1 MKTGYTARV
10 GGSASAGRATGV
22 DHPAATGL
30 SSSVDHPAA
39 TGPTATVTVS
49 AGQGTRAADPAG
61 PAGGKRRRRF
71 PATLR
76 RRPAPW
82 LGLVALAYATVQLTA
97 VVPHI
102 GHALGWDEGVYVS
115 QVDPRNPAAYFSAPR
130 SRGTSML
137 VAPVLAVTSDPFV
150 LRIVLAL
157 LSAAALYA
165 AFRVWRPLVG
175 PGTSALAA
183 LLFAGL
189 WTTELYGPQAM
200 PNLWVALGAVAT
212 TGWFLRTGVPGRIRV
227 PGRIPIRVPGRT
239 PVTRQRYAP
248 WWMAGCLAATA
259 LVRLPDAGWLALPLI
274 GAAVLVRERRRVLPW
289 LLGGLAAGGAQ
300 WVVEAYVRFGGI
312 PQRLRISGATEGGMS
327 PHLNLGNAWRALNGP
342 ELCRPCTVPLRHPEL
357 TVWWLAL
364 PLLTAAALMVAFAD
378 RRRGRGGTD
387 EGTGDRL
394 PRPADAARPFAVTAV
409 PVACAA
415 SLAVPYLLL
424 LGYFAPRFLLPSYAL
439 LALPVAALLLRA
451 ARAGTPVA
459 AVVALAVAGQL
470 VSQYALLEHLTAET
484 AAVDH
489 RYRLAADDLH
499 ALGLHAPCLVTGPRA
514 LPVAYDAGCASA
526 ETSGNNRSVTT
537 RELLRRAGRQPT
549 VVLTVGGHRP
559 PRYAL
564 AWTPHALPG
573 TGGWTAWRA
582 PSRP

>member
-1 MKTGYTARV
+1 MKTEHVRTSHPTQAGGNATAGPATSVPVDRV
-10 GGSASAGRATGV
+10 QPTGRTTTITAPAGRSG
-22 DHPAATGL
+22 
-30 SSSVDHPAA
+30 
-39 TGPTATVTVS
+39 
-49 AGQGTRAADPAG
+49 RAADPTG
-61 PAGGKRRRRF
+61 QAGGPRRQRF
-71 PATLR
+71 PPALR

-82 LGLVALAYATVQLTA
+82 LALVALAYATVQLAA

-102 GHALGWDEGVYVS
+102 GHVLGWDETVYVS
-115 QVDPRNPAAYFSAPR
+115 QVDPRTPAAYFSAPR
-130 SRGTSML
+130 SRGISML

-175 PGTSALAA
+175 RGTTALAA

-189 WTTELYGPQAM
+189 WTTILYGPQAM

-212 TGWFLRTGVPGRIRV
+212 AGWFLRTGRGARRS
-227 PGRIPIRVPGRT
+227 
-239 PVTRQRYAP
+239 AP
-248 WWMAGCLAATA
+248 WWMAACLAATA
-259 LVRLPDAGWLALPLI
+259 LLRLPDAGWLALPLI
-274 GAAVLVRERRRVLPW
+274 GTAALIRERRRALPW

-300 WVVEAYVRFGGI
+300 WVVEAYRRFGGI
-312 PQRLRISGATEGGMS
+312 PQRLRVSGATEGGMS

-342 ELCRPCTVPLRHPEL
+342 DLCRPCTVPLRHPEL

-364 PLLTAAALMVAFAD
+364 PLLTAAALVLAFAD
-378 RRRGRGGTD
+378 HRRGRVG
-387 EGTGDRL
+387 
-394 PRPADAARPFAVTAV
+394 ADARTPAGTARPFAVTAV

-424 LGYFAPRFLLPSYAL
+424 LGYFAPRFLLPTYAL
-439 LALPVAALLLRA
+439 LALPIAALLIRA
-451 ARAGTPVA
+451 ARARALLA
-459 AVVALAVAGQL
+459 AAVALAVAGQL
-470 VSQYALLEHLTAET
+470 GSQYAVLERLTAEA

-489 RYRLAADDLH
+489 RYQTAADDLH
-499 ALGLHAPCLVTGPRA
+499 ALGLRAPCLVTGPRA

-537 RELLRRAGRQPT
+537 RELLHRAGRQPT
-549 VVLTVGGHRP
+549 VALTAGGRRP

-564 AWTPHALPG
+564 GWTAHVLPG

-582 PSRP
+582 PSQR